1 MNINICAYRFLQIFK
16 EIAEVDLQIKL
27 WLNIENHTNQIS
39 SFSDLMDNIDTGE
52 LQLIVDNFIADSS
65 CKADI
70 AKLLK
75 LIENYK
81 APEIYY
87 SYQND
92 AYIIADPKWKR
103 IRDFAKE
110 ITIKYNNTFHE
121 IQNLI
126 DNPDDGQDVNI
137 MGQFNLLIQSLDNL
151 RKDFDTQKELFPEF
165 VDYFDA
171 IMTDFD
177 DSFRTLPNIL
187 EKYDIPKTTIISIL
201 HCYNLMSFNMELED
215 KKTDDSFRDDETW
228 NTVRAYAN
236 KAYVELMNI
245 NISRF

>member
-1 MNINICAYRFLQIFK
+1 MNIKICAYRFLQIFK

-27 WLNIENHTNQIS
+27 WLNIENYTNQIS
-39 SFSDLMDNIDTGE
+39 SFSDLMDDMDTGE
-52 LQLIVDNFIADSS
+52 FQLITDNFIADSS

-70 AKLLK
+70 AKMLK

-81 APEIYY
+81 EPDKYY
-87 SYQND
+87 RCQND
-92 AYIIADPKWKR
+92 AYIIADPKWKE
-103 IRDFAKE
+103 IRDFAKG
-110 ITIKYNNTFHE
+110 ITIKYYNTFHE
-121 IQNLI
+121 IRNLVG
-126 DNPDDGQDVNI
+126 NPDGEENN
-137 MGQFNLLIQSLDNL
+137 MNELNLLIQSLDNL
-151 RKDFDTQKELFPEF
+151 RKDFDTQKVLFPEF

-177 DSFRTLPNIL
+177 DSFRILPNIL

-215 KKTDDSFRDDETW
+215 KKTDDSFRDDESW
-228 NTVRAYAN
+228 NTVRGYAN

-245 NISRF
+245 NKSKL